1 MIDREALYAKL
12 PIPLQNWAV
21 ALEGRRLRWR
31 RFNAEF
37 HEMLARYRQRET
49 YVPEKIRAWRDRR
62 IREFVGFAAATVPYY
77 RQLFRESG
85 IDAAQV
91 RSLEDLKHLPVL
103 TRHEVQADPRRFVP
117 DASLGPLVACHTSG
131 STGAGLHIPAT
142 WRAQREQYAVWWRY
156 NSWHGLNL
164 DMPCLYLGG
173 RSVVPMRQQ
182 HPPFWRYN
190 RAGRQVLFS
199 SYHLDSHTASAY
211 LGEMRCS
218 GATWLHGYPS
228 MVALLANYALQQGE
242 RLALRWV
249 TLGAENVLPYQ
260 AEAIRAAFGVVP
272 REHYGMTEA
281 VANISQCP
289 EGALHVDEDF
299 AAVEFLP
306 VGGDQYRIIGTN
318 FSNPAFPLIRYETGD
333 LATLTDA
340 TCNCGRPGRVVDRL
354 DGRQEDY
361 VVTRRGAQLGR
372 LDHIFKDMI
381 NIREAQIRQS
391 KPGHMTLHVVRGS
404 RYGQEDEQRLNRETV
419 KRVGNQIDFKIE
431 YVETLPRTAQGKLRF
446 VVSDVGHEFCHT
458 NDRRN
463 SPVEN
468 ETCEYPAR

>member
-1 MIDREALYAKL
+1 MIDREAFYAKL

-21 ALEGRRLRWR
+21 TLEGRRLRRR

-37 HEMLARYRQRET
+37 HEMLAQYHQRET
-49 YVPEKIRAWRDRR
+49 CVPEQTGAWRDRR
-62 IREFVGFAAATVPYY
+62 IRKFVEHAAATVPYY
-77 RQLFRESG
+77 RQLFRRLG

-103 TRHEVQADPRRFVP
+103 TRREIQSDPHRFVSE
-117 DASLGPLVACHTSG
+117 ASLGPSITCHTSG
-131 STGAGLHIPAT
+131 STGTGLHFPAT

-156 NSWHGLNL
+156 FSWHGLKL
-164 DMPCLYLGG
+164 DTLCLYLGG
-173 RSVVPMRQQ
+173 RSVVPVRQQ

-190 RAGRQVLFS
+190 RAGRQILFS
-199 SYHLDSHTASAY
+199 AYHLNSHNASAY
-211 LGEMRCS
+211 LEEMRLS

-228 MVALLANYALQQGE
+228 MVALLANYALKHGK

-249 TLGAENVLPYQ
+249 TLASENVLPYQ
-260 AEAIRAAFGVVP
+260 AEAIRTAFGVVP

-289 EGALHVDEDF
+289 EGFLHVDEDF

-306 VGGDQYRIIGTN
+306 AGGDQYRIVGTN
-318 FSNPAFPLIRYETGD
+318 LSNPAFPLIRYDTGD

-340 TCNCGRPGRVVDRL
+340 TCKCGRPGRIVEHL

-361 VVTRRGAQLGR
+361 VVTRSGARLGR

-391 KPGHMTLHVVRGS
+391 DPGHMTLCVVRGS
-404 RYGQEDEQRLNRETV
+404 RYGQGDEQQLHRETV
-419 KRVGNQIDFKIE
+419 KRVGNQVEFEVE
-431 YVETLPRTAQGKLRF
+431 YVETLPRTARGKLRF
-446 VVSDVGHEFCHT
+446 VVSDVG
-458 NDRRN
+458 
-463 SPVEN
+463 
-468 ETCEYPAR
+468 